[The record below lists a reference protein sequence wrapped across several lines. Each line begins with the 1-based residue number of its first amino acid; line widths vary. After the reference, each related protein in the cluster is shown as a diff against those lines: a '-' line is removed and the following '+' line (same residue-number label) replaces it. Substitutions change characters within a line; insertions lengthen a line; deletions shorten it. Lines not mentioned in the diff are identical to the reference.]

1 MRMLCV
7 YTTDV
12 AVKVNGRTS
21 LIIPTDLPFGIA
33 SIATALKSA
42 GHDVEMLVL
51 SRGIP
56 YKASFRALLVDF
68 RPQAVCFTSVSTQFD
83 FVTELAALAKGSAQD
98 TFVIVGGAH
107 TTLNP
112 EESISCSHID
122 AICVGEGDESI
133 VELAKQIGKGQS
145 PSAIQGIWIKAGAK
159 RVEKNPP
166 GPFIPD
172 LDSLP
177 HIDRELWDKWI
188 INKDG
193 PVSVLIGRGCPN
205 RCTYCSNHAI
215 ARVSSGKYVRMRSP
229 QSVISEL
236 GSVLEHY
243 PGAETF
249 YLEIETLGANH
260 RYLFELCEAL
270 ASMNEQRES
279 PLRFGVNYALA
290 DRVIEDSALLREIF
304 VAMKKANII
313 YLNVGLE
320 SGSERIRRDVLRRPR
335 YSNSSIVKFCHYARE
350 YSIDIRMQLLMGIPG
365 ESREDFMETVRVVRK
380 SQPTLYYLNIFYPY
394 PGTDLYRLAT
404 DRGYIM
410 ESRKVFERRGTNL
423 RLPGFSGLQVKI
435 EFILFYLKVYRDHR
449 SWPVIAMYTTVSFVQ
464 IAFPRLS
471 NLLRGLKYRL
481 RLK

>member
-1 MRMLCV
+1 
-7 YTTDV
+7 V
-12 AVKVNGRTS
+12 AVKVNGRAS

-51 SRGIP
+51 SKGIP
-56 YKASFRALLVDF
+56 YKAFFSSFLKDF
-68 RPQAVCFTSVSTQFD
+68 RPRAVCFTSVSTQFD
-83 FVTELAALAKGSAQD
+83 FVTELAALVKGSTRD

-112 EESISCSHID
+112 EESVSCRHID

-133 VELAKQIGKGQS
+133 VELAEQIEKGQN
-145 PSAIQGIWIKAGAK
+145 PSAILGLWIKSGADGI
-159 RVEKNPP
+159 EKNPP

-172 LDSLP
+172 LDSIP

-188 INKDG
+188 INRDG

-215 ARVSSGKYVRMRSP
+215 ARIASGRYVRMRSP
-229 QSVISEL
+229 RSVISEL

-243 PGAETF
+243 PGADTF

-260 RYLFELCEAL
+260 KYLFELCEAL
-270 ASMNEQRES
+270 ADMNEKRES

-290 DRVIEDSALLREIF
+290 DRVIEDSVLLRKIF
-304 VAMKKANII
+304 VAMKKANIV

-320 SGSERIRRDVLRRPR
+320 SGSERIRKEVLRRPK
-335 YSNSSIVKFCHYARE
+335 YSNHSVIKFCCYARE

-365 ESREDFMETVRVVRK
+365 ESREDFMDTVRLVRE

-394 PGTDLYRLAT
+394 PGTDLYKLANNN
-404 DRGYIM
+404 GYIM
-410 ESRKVFERRGTNL
+410 KSRKVFERRGTNL
-423 RLPGFSGLQVKI
+423 RLPGFSGLQVKS
-435 EFILFYLKVYRDHR
+435 EFIMFYLKVYRGHR
-449 SWPVIAMYTTVSFVQ
+449 SWPVIAMHTAVSFIQ
-464 IAFPRLS
+464 LAFPRLS